1 MSNLL
6 IVEDEQR
13 IQDMLTGFLENCG
26 YACYKANDGMDA
38 LLILKT
44 YTIDLII
51 LDIMLPNL
59 NGFEVCTKARQT
71 SDIPIIMLTAKDSEE
86 DKIHAYELGADD
98 YVTKP
103 FSPKI
108 LCAKINAIL
117 RRRTTP
123 ESACIYAGS
132 IRINAASHKVF
143 VDDIPI
149 ALTYKEYELLLLFVN
164 HPNFVFTRQY
174 LLEKIWKY
182 EYNVDTRTIDTHI
195 KTLRHKL
202 GNAGSYIITL
212 VRSGYKFQVPR

>member
-13 IQDMLTGFLENCG
+13 IQDLLTVLLENCG
-26 YACYKANDGMDA
+26 YVCYKANDGMEA
-38 LLILKT
+38 LSLLKI
-44 YTIDLII
+44 YSIDLII

-59 NGFEVCTKARQT
+59 NGFEVCTQARQS
-71 SDIPIIMLTAKDSEE
+71 SDIPIIMLTARDSEE

-103 FSPKI
+103 FSPKV

-117 RRRTTP
+117 RRRITP
-123 ESACIYAGS
+123 GSACICAGS
-132 IRINAASHKVF
+132 IRINTASHKVF

-149 ALTYKEYELLLLFVN
+149 SLTYKEYELLLLFVN
-164 HPNFVFTRQY
+164 HPDFVFTRKQ

-212 VRSGYKFQVPR
+212 VRSGYKFQIPR